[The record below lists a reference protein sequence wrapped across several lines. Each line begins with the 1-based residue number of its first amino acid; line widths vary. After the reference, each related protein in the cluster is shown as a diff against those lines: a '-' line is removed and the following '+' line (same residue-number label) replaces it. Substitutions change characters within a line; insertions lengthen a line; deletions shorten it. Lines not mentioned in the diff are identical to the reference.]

1 MIFCEAVAHYLTTAS
16 ACIAMLRPAARLV
29 AHHCGAAVCRT
40 GSLSSS
46 TINAVQRF
54 PPPLHS
60 LHRSLSTIQPS
71 TPLASPLSHSSTSAS
86 SFSALPS
93 SYPPLNFDDV
103 TVSFAS
109 KTDGELLRALF
120 VYRLCTI
127 RPIVQH
133 ADSLL
138 RFSHSIL
145 GRRLTAALL
154 KPTFFAQFVAGE
166 NETEIAPV
174 VEKMERHGLHAILD
188 YAAEADVSADAASA
202 AQRLANAEKGHE
214 ANTDLFASSIEAAGK
229 REDGFAAIKL
239 TAMGSPDLL
248 IEVSSYVLAVKR
260 LYAAMLTGGK
270 VDVREVP
277 QLKAEDKVT
286 LEQFV
291 SGLKANG
298 MSTSDEEGRK
308 LFSDIL
314 AFSTSLPPSSSVSS
328 AQPAASTPSSSSP
341 SSSSIS
347 YNCFFDYFA
356 PQASH
361 RLSILPTLSS
371 ASLTAHAALTS
382 RALRLA
388 SLAAQHRVRLLVDA
402 EQTYLQ
408 PAIDSIA
415 LQMMASANQHFP
427 YVYNTYQCYLR
438 DTMSRVLLDMQR
450 SEQEGWKMGAK
461 TVRGAYM
468 WQERKRAAEH
478 GYADP
483 IQPSVA
489 ATTANYHSI
498 VDYFLRRNPQQAHL
512 VAAGHNEQ
520 TVRWIAARM
529 ADYQLPRKGDSVF
542 FGQLLGM
549 CDHVSYSLAAS
560 GYRVVKVTP
569 YGPLEEVMPYLIR
582 RAQENA
588 DVLDRATKE
597 RRLVWT
603 ELKRRR
609 LPWLA
614 SGAVTTKQQQD
625 EGSMLSKEERNE
637 VKA

>member
-1 MIFCEAVAHYLTTAS
+1 MS
-16 ACIAMLRPAARLV
+16 
-29 AHHCGAAVCRT
+29 
-40 GSLSSS
+40 
-46 TINAVQRF
+46 
-54 PPPLHS
+54 
-60 LHRSLSTIQPS
+60 
-71 TPLASPLSHSSTSAS
+71 
-86 SFSALPS
+86 
-93 SYPPLNFDDV
+93 
-103 TVSFAS
+103 VSFAS
-109 KTDGELLRALF
+109 KTDAELLRALF

-127 RPIVQH
+127 RPLVQH
-133 ADSLL
+133 AESLL
-138 RFSHSIL
+138 RLSNTVL
-145 GRRLTAALL
+145 GRRVTSFLL
-154 KPTFFAQFVAGE
+154 KRTFFGQFVAGE
-166 NETEIAPV
+166 NEAEIAPV

-188 YAAEADVSADAASA
+188 YAAEADETANTGGSAHESSA
-202 AQRLANAEKGHE
+202 AQKLASAEKGHD

-229 REDGFAAIKL
+229 RADGFAAIKL

-248 IEVSSYVLAVKR
+248 LEVSSYVMAVKR
-260 LYAAMLTGGK
+260 LYAAMLAGGK
-270 VDVREVP
+270 VNVREVP
-277 QLKAEDKVT
+277 HLKVEQEVT

-298 MSTSDEEGRK
+298 MNVSDEEGRQ
-308 LFSDIL
+308 LFNDIL
-314 AFSTSLPPSSSVSS
+314 AYSPSTSASTSSPQPPS
-328 AQPAASTPSSSSP
+328 AISSP
-341 SSSSIS
+341 SSSSS
-347 YNCFFDYFA
+347 
-356 PQASH
+356 ASII
-361 RLSILPTLSS
+361 RSPSS
-371 ASLTAHAALTS
+371 ASSTSTSSTIHYNRFLNYFSPQTSHNLPILPALSSVSQSSYAALTS

-388 SLAAQHRVRLLVDA
+388 SLALQHRVRLLVDA

-408 PAIDSIA
+408 PAIDCIA
-415 LQMMASANQHFP
+415 VQMQALANKEFP

-468 WQERKRAAEH
+468 WQERKRAADK

-483 IQPSVA
+483 IQATSD
-489 ATTANYHSI
+489 ATTANYHTI
-498 VDYFLRRNPQQAHL
+498 VDYFLQRNPQQAHL
-512 VAAGHNEQ
+512 VAAGHNEN
-520 TVRWIAARM
+520 TVRWIASRM
-529 ADYQLPRKGDSVF
+529 AEYQLQRKGDSVF

-569 YGPLEEVMPYLIR
+569 YGPLEEVLPYLIR

-614 SGAVTTKQQQD
+614 GGAVTVKHNQQQE
-625 EGSMLSKEERNE
+625 EGSRLLKEERAE

>member
-1 MIFCEAVAHYLTTAS
+1 MHLAS
-16 ACIAMLRPAARLV
+16 ASVPFHRTFSAA
-29 AHHCGAAVCRT
+29 H
-40 GSLSSS
+40 
-46 TINAVQRF
+46 F
-54 PPPLHS
+54 
-60 LHRSLSTIQPS
+60 S
-71 TPLASPLSHSSTSAS
+71 TPLASPAARSSSATE
-86 SFSALPS
+86 S
-93 SYPPLNFDDV
+93 SYPPLDFDDV

-109 KTDGELLRALF
+109 KTDAELLRALF

-127 RPIVQH
+127 RPIVTH

-138 RFSHSIL
+138 RLSNSIL
-145 GRRLTAALL
+145 GRRLTAAIL
-154 KPTFFAQFVAGE
+154 KRTFFGQFVAGE
-166 NETEIAPV
+166 NEAEIAPV

-188 YAAEADVSADAASA
+188 YAAEADVSSAAGGTGHAASA
-202 AQRLANAEKGHE
+202 AQQVANAEKGHD

-229 REDGFAAIKL
+229 RADGFAAIKL

-248 IEVSSYVLAVKR
+248 IEVSSYVMAVKR
-260 LYAAMLTGGK
+260 LYAAMLAGGK
-270 VDVREVP
+270 VDEREVP
-277 QLKAEDKVT
+277 YLKAEQEVT
-286 LEQFV
+286 REQFV

-298 MSTSDEEGRK
+298 MNVSDEDGSA
-308 LFSDIL
+308 LFIDIL
-314 AFSTSLPPSSSVSS
+314 ALLPSSSTSAPSTDTTVAFSSSVSPPS
-328 AQPAASTPSSSSP
+328 ASSTGIQSTASSATSSSSTV
-341 SSSSIS
+341 S
-347 YNCFFDYFA
+347 YNRFLDYFS
-356 PQASH
+356 PQTSH
-361 RLSILPTLSS
+361 KLPILPVLSP
-371 ASLTAHAALTS
+371 ASLSAYAALTT

-388 SLAAQHRVRLLVDA
+388 SLALHHRVRLLVDA

-408 PAIDSIA
+408 PAIDCLA
-415 LQMMASANQHFP
+415 VQMMAQANKGFP

-450 SEQEGWKMGAK
+450 SKQEGWMMGAK

-468 WQERKRAAEH
+468 WQERKRAVAH

-483 IQPSVA
+483 IQPNTA

-498 VDYFLRRNPQQAHL
+498 VDYFLQRNPQHAHL
-512 VAAGHNEQ
+512 VVAGHNEQ
-520 TVRWIAARM
+520 TVRWVASRLSEH
-529 ADYQLPRKGDSVF
+529 QLPRNGPSVF

-569 YGPLEEVMPYLIR
+569 YGPLEEVLPYLIR

-597 RRLVWT
+597 RQLVWT
-603 ELKRRR
+603 ELMRRR

-614 SGAVTTKQQQD
+614 GGAVTTKQQQQHD
-625 EGSMLSKEERNE
+625 EGSALLKEERQE